1 MQNKN
6 SFLASPEVLDQYLA
20 QRDAAI
26 DYALE
31 ASVAAYPAL
40 VQQFGQ
46 RGREACAEDI
56 GYHLDFLRPTLETGE
71 LSPFISYLGWLSQV
85 LSSRGVPLDSLPRS
99 LDDLAAFFSRVLG
112 DAATP
117 VVAALVAG
125 REALAAGISAPTYD
139 NPCPAPWQEA
149 DAFCNAA
156 LSGNRREALAL
167 FTSALQR
174 EKSLAEAAVH
184 VIQPALYA
192 VGRRWQE
199 NGVSV
204 AQEHMATALAQT
216 VMAQSFGRFD
226 MAPDNGQRVVF
237 ACLAGNHHTIGLRMV
252 ADAFEFDGWTTYYLG
267 ANTPLAS
274 LITQVRE
281 VRPQLIGLSASLPYH
296 LRTLR
301 EAIAVLRTVFVDD
314 CPRIAVGGLVFNQF
328 PQLAKS
334 IGAELLG
341 GDACAAAAA
350 AAPGRCAVAS

>member
-1 MQNKN
+1 MKKN

-26 DYALE
+26 AYALD
-31 ASVAAYPAL
+31 ANAAAYPELAR
-40 VQQFGQ
+40 QFGQ

-56 GYHLDFLRPTLETGE
+56 GYHLDFLRPTLETGD

-85 LSSRGVPLDSLPRS
+85 LASRGVSLDSLPRS
-99 LDDLAAFFSRVLG
+99 LDDLAVFGRVLG
-112 DAATP
+112 DVATP

-125 REALAAGISAPTYD
+125 REALVTGITAPTYD
-139 NPCPAPWQEA
+139 NPCPAPWKEA

-167 FTSALQR
+167 FTSALER

-226 MAPDNGQRVVF
+226 MAPDNGQRVLF

-274 LITQVRE
+274 LIAQVRE

-328 PQLAKS
+328 PRLAES

-350 AAPGRCAVAS
+350 ASPGRCAAVS